1 MSDLPSKQEHFCSF
15 NVLLSKTSSN
25 YATYQPFGFMSP
37 RIAYINKGSCVM
49 TKADGFT
56 LTLSEGDVWFLPK
69 NQAYSSKWTAN
80 EYVEFIYFEFETDFF
95 SNEYTLFEK
104 IENSGLK
111 ENFKNLYQHYVNQ
124 EKILAL
130 SEFYKILSTVTPMLT
145 KKKHKNLDAI
155 MPALNF
161 IRSNYD
167 KKIKVSTLAEL
178 CHLSQPRFYS
188 LFKSLI
194 KQSPIEYKNNLK
206 IARAVEL
213 LQSGYSLERI
223 CEELNFSSPAFLRKL
238 TKKFTGVT
246 PKLLKNSA
254 TL

>member
-1 MSDLPSKQEHFCSF
+1 MEQTHTKLEHFCNF
-15 NVLLSKTSSN
+15 NVVLSQTLN
-25 YATYQPFGFMSP
+25 DYTTYQPFGFLSP
-37 RIAYINKGSCVM
+37 RIAYVSKGSCVM
-49 TKADGFT
+49 TKADGFS
-56 LTLSEGDVWFLPK
+56 LTINEGDVWFLPK

-80 EYVEFIYFEFETDFF
+80 GGVEFIYVEFETDFF
-95 SNEYTLFEK
+95 STEYTLFEK
-104 IENSGLK
+104 IENTRLK
-111 ENFKNLYQHYVNQ
+111 ENFQSLYKFFNQQ
-124 EKILAL
+124 EKIYALA
-130 SEFYKILSTVTPMLT
+130 EFYKILSTVTPMLT